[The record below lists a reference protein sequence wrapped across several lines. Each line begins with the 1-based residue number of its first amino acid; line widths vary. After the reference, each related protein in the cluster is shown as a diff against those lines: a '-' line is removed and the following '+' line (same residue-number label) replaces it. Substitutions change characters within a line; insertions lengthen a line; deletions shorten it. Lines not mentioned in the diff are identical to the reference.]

1 VAFAG
6 TNYYLTKTLKIKH
19 NNMAFS
25 FLKLF
30 QPKDKIFQT
39 LFEQIA
45 DISVKVSEVFM
56 AAMKE
61 ADSKRFEILAET
73 GGLEHQ
79 ADDITHN
86 LYVELSKNFITPFD
100 REDIHALASA
110 MDDVV
115 DYIDEVGNKM
125 KNYEFSEFNDYVFK
139 MAELN
144 NEAVKALRTAIYELR
159 DMKNLEKVNAA
170 CLNIH
175 GYESKVDLLYNQ
187 AMGELIKNNKD
198 NPVKIIVM
206 KDLYEELE
214 MVSDKCQ
221 DASNV
226 IESIVIKYS

>member
-1 VAFAG
+1 
-6 TNYYLTKTLKIKH
+6 
-19 NNMAFS
+19 MSFS

-30 QPKDKIFQT
+30 QPKDKIFQN
-39 LFEQIA
+39 LFEQTA
-45 DISVKVSEVFM
+45 DISVAISEIFLE
-56 AAMKE
+56 AMK
-61 ADSKRFEILAET
+61 ATDSRRLELLAKT
-73 GGLEHQ
+73 GHLEHQ
-79 ADDITHN
+79 ADEVAHN

-100 REDIHALASA
+100 REDIHELAAA

-125 KNYEFSEFNDYVFK
+125 KNYEFTEFNEYVLK
-139 MAELN
+139 IAELN
-144 NEAVKALRTAIYELR
+144 NDSVKELKNAIAGLRN
-159 DMKNLEKVNAA
+159 MSNLDKVTEA
-170 CLNIH
+170 CLKIH

-187 AMGELIKNNKD
+187 AMGELIRNNKD

-214 MVSDKCQ
+214 LVSDKCQ

>member
-1 VAFAG
+1 MS
-6 TNYYLTKTLKIKH
+6 I
-19 NNMAFS
+19 S
-25 FLKLF
+25 FLKFF
-30 QPKDKIFQT
+30 QPKDKIFKN
-39 LFEQIA
+39 LFEEIA
-45 DISVKVSEVFM
+45 DIAVKISEVFLL
-56 AAMKE
+56 AMKE
-61 ADSKRFEILAET
+61 KDSRRLEILSET
-73 GGLEHQ
+73 GSLEHQ
-79 ADDITHN
+79 ADDVTHN

-115 DYIDEVGNKM
+115 DCIDEVGNKM
-125 KNYEFSEFNDYVFK
+125 NNYEFTEFNEYISK

-159 DMKNLEKVNAA
+159 NMKNLDKVNAA

-198 NPVKIIVM
+198 NPVRIIVM

-214 MVSDKCQ
+214 LVSDKCQ

>member
-1 VAFAG
+1 MS
-6 TNYYLTKTLKIKH
+6 LSILK
-19 NNMAFS
+19 F
-25 FLKLF
+25 F
-30 QPKDKIFQT
+30 QPKDKIFQS
-39 LFEQIA
+39 LFEQTA
-45 DISVKVSEVFM
+45 DISVKISEVFLE
-56 AAMKE
+56 AMKQTNE
-61 ADSKRFEILAET
+61 NRFEILSQT
-73 GGLEHQ
+73 GHLEHQ
-79 ADDITHN
+79 ADDVVHN

-100 REDIHALASA
+100 REDIHELAAA

-115 DYIDEVGNKM
+115 DCIDEVGNKM
-125 KNYEFSEFNDYVFK
+125 KNYEFTEFNEFISK

-159 DMKNLEKVNAA
+159 NMKNLDKVNAA

-175 GYESKVDLLYNQ
+175 GYESKVDILYNQ
-187 AMGELIKNNKD
+187 AMGDLIKNNKD

-214 MVSDKCQ
+214 LVSDKCQ

>member
-1 VAFAG
+1 
-6 TNYYLTKTLKIKH
+6 
-19 NNMAFS
+19 MAFS

-30 QPKDKIFQT
+30 QPKDKIFHD
-39 LFEQIA
+39 LFEQTAEIA
-45 DISVKVSEVFM
+45 VNTSEVFLQP
-56 AAMKE
+56 MKE
-61 ADSKRFEILAET
+61 TGEKRFEILAQT
-73 GGLEHQ
+73 GHLEHQ
-79 ADDITHN
+79 ADDLAHN

-100 REDIHALASA
+100 REDIHELAAA

-125 KNYEFSEFNDYVFK
+125 KNYDFTEFNEHVLK
-139 MAELN
+139 IAELN
-144 NEAVKALRTAIYELR
+144 NDSVKELRNAIFGLR
-159 DMKNLEKVNAA
+159 DMKNLHKVTDS
-170 CLNIH
+170 CLKVH

-187 AMGELIKNNKD
+187 AMGELVRNNKD

-214 MVSDKCQ
+214 LASDKCQ

>member
-1 VAFAG
+1 
-6 TNYYLTKTLKIKH
+6 
-19 NNMAFS
+19 MAIS
-25 FLKLF
+25 FLKFF
-30 QPKDKIFQT
+30 QPKDKIFQN

-45 DISVKVSEVFM
+45 DISVQISEVFLS
-56 AAMKE
+56 AMKE
-61 ADSKRFEILAET
+61 TDAKRIEILVQT
-73 GGLEHQ
+73 GHLEHK
-79 ADDITHN
+79 ADDVTHN

-115 DYIDEVGNKM
+115 DCIDEVGNKM
-125 KNYEFSEFNDYVFK
+125 TNFEFTEFNEYVSK

-144 NEAVKALRTAIYELR
+144 NEAVKALKIAIYELR
-159 DMKNLEKVNAA
+159 NMKNLDKVNAA

-214 MVSDKCQ
+214 LVSDKCQ